1 MGDVINLRQARKA
14 KARDDKAQQAE
25 ANRAKFGRTKAQRR
39 AEDTQ
44 RARQE
49 AAVDAAYREDRAPE

>member
-14 KARDDKAQQAE
+14 KARDD
-25 ANRAKFGRTKAQRR
+25 KAQRR